1 MIEIDTLSRNKSIF
15 NPDKELASQGNGI
28 WDLTRS
34 SVSFEFL
41 NLKIQKYYLVDDDS
55 QMRPDLVCLNAY
67 GNLTNIGSLMK
78 INGICNPFAIKTGV
92 FFAIPVQERLDAAF
106 SQKAKTISKGNT
118 SNNPNSLFR
127 KSQESKAFKVSDS
140 RKKFLEAQQ
149 KAKNPVAQ
157 PLPPNVLQEGEVQTL
172 RSTSFISLAPNA
184 SAGGPNPNAL
194 PV

>member
-1 MIEIDTLSRNKSIF
+1 MIEIDTITRNKNIF
-15 NPDKELASQGNGI
+15 NPDEELSSKGIGI

-41 NLKIQKYYLVDDDS
+41 NLKVQKYYMVDDDC

-67 GNLTNIGSLMK
+67 GNLTNVGSLMK
-78 INGICNPFAIKTGV
+78 INGINNPFAIKTGTL
-92 FFAIPVQERLDAAF
+92 FAVPLQERLDAAF
-106 SQKAKTISKGNT
+106 AQKSRSISKGNT
-118 SNNPNSLFR
+118 SNNPNNLFR

-157 PLPPNVLQEGEVQTL
+157 PLPPNVLQEGEHCVL
-172 RSTSFISLAPNA
+172 S
-184 SAGGPNPNAL
+184 
-194 PV
+194 